1 MSDYTSYALVWYCQ
15 TMYYNTALKSYLM
28 LLLRS
33 LTNVEFTVLPL
44 LPNIFAAVN
53 NLTVS
58 GYDSDPFELTYR
70 DQAICKGI

>member
-1 MSDYTSYALVWYCQ
+1 
-15 TMYYNTALKSYLM
+15 M

-58 GYDSDPFELTYR
+58 GYDGDPFELTYR